1 MKVKSIAEC
10 FILQYFWPALS
21 DNWSWKPCFGLF
33 ESGHFRQVYFNLKEK
48 ISRRQESNH
57 YPACILFSFSGI
69 RHPEEMSIM
78 KKFDKD
84 DLKKNIKENLNPKN
98 KKKKES
104 REELNVTNGQNG
116 LHHSSNNSLDRLSPY
131 SRSPMNRSPMG
142 PSPSVSIQCMEF
154 ARPQGYK
161 KCSCSIQL
169 STKFQLLIK
178 TKIPTNKEVSCFKP
192 LKRCIYH
199 ADKW

>member
-1 MKVKSIAEC
+1 
-10 FILQYFWPALS
+10 
-21 DNWSWKPCFGLF
+21 
-33 ESGHFRQVYFNLKEK
+33 
-48 ISRRQESNH
+48 
-57 YPACILFSFSGI
+57 
-69 RHPEEMSIM
+69 M

-142 PSPSVSIQCMEF
+142 PSPSVSIQCMGL
-154 ARPQGYK
+154 PGSQGYK
-161 KCSCSIQL
+161 TFFML
-169 STKFQLLIK
+169 NSTEHEISAAHK
-178 TKIPTNKEVSCFKP
+178 N
-192 LKRCIYH
+192 
-199 ADKW
+199 